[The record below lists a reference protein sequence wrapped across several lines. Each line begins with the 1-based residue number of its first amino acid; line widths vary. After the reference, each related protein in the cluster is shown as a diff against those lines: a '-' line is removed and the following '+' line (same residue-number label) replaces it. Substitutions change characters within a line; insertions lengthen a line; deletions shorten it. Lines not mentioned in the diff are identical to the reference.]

1 MKKSHQQAVEKAESE
16 YRKYQAKT
24 LSPVEKEYLES
35 LKILQKQ
42 TEKHVKKE
50 KQNWKAN
57 IDY

>member
-1 MKKSHQQAVEKAESE
+1 VKKSHQQAVEKAESE

-50 KQNWKAN
+50 KQN
-57 IDY
+57 